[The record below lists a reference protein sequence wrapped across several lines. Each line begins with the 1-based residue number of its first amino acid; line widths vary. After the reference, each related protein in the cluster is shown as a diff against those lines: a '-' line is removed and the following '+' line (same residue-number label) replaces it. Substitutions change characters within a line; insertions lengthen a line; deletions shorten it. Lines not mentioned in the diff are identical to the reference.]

1 MLGMKIHLV
10 LLSVLITL
18 IGCGALILTLYAR
31 LEIANP
37 DILVVFIGK
46 IWPLYLYLIFGPLL
60 YYLEKHQSKRVRKKH
75 VR

>member
-1 MLGMKIHLV
+1 MLGMKIHLI
-10 LLSVLITL
+10 LLAGLITL
-18 IGCGALILTLYAR
+18 IGCGALILTLYAW

-60 YYLEKHQSKRVRKKH
+60 YQLEKHQSKRARRKRVR
-75 VR
+75 